1 MRDMLHNQL
10 SWKRIVGLVLASTL
24 FGFLT
29 YTTIVNHVAYKGTS
43 LRLKNAM
50 SALGTNPLTLYGT
63 VLSID
68 TGTGVV
74 TVRILD
80 AYMTNLATRDLQVV
94 TTVNTIV
101 MREELSTGQNGV
113 ITGISGISPG
123 SLSDV
128 LPGTRVRIYYARK
141 DERTLRAQVIVYGN
155 PL

>member
-1 MRDMLHNQL
+1 
-10 SWKRIVGLVLASTL
+10 
-24 FGFLT
+24 
-29 YTTIVNHVAYKGTS
+29 
-43 LRLKNAM
+43 M

-63 VLSID
+63 VLSVNTA
-68 TGTGVV
+68 TGMV
-74 TVRILD
+74 TVRTLD
-80 AYMTNLATRDLQVV
+80 AFLTNLATRDLQVV

-101 MREELSTGQNGV
+101 LREEVSTGQNGV
-113 ITGISGISPG
+113 ITGISSISPG